1 MFRIHR
7 ILWLL
12 ILVAFLASMTV
23 VALGQAQ
30 SPRTDPRRPSQERTN
45 ISNDSGSRNSGR
57 SGPDVILSADEDY
70 KLAPSDVIKIYIE
83 DAPELSFNFRINKAG
98 TIPMKYLG
106 TTLVAGKTTE
116 EVSALIADGL
126 RDRYLKDPKVYVTVE
141 QYNSRTFFIQ
151 GAVRN
156 PGVYIIEGRP
166 SLFKLISV
174 AGGLS
179 GGNGSTAYIIRESKV
194 DVEKLEKKRAGI
206 DPGQDQSKAADSTA
220 TTPVGKALED
230 AKASQAGVEGE
241 TEYEVITAQI
251 GGLYRGRFE
260 QNLVIQPN
268 DFVYIPPSDV
278 FFVAGEVKAPGQ
290 YTLRDGTT
298 LRQAISLAQGTFF
311 RSATNRAVIFRQDPV
326 TGKLTEV
333 MVDIGAVMSGK
344 KDDIPILPNDV
355 IVVPNSK
362 VKAVAGGVLM
372 TLGNSLVARAI
383 LGR

>member
-1 MFRIHR
+1 
-7 ILWLL
+7 
-12 ILVAFLASMTV
+12 
-23 VALGQAQ
+23 
-30 SPRTDPRRPSQERTN
+30 
-45 ISNDSGSRNSGR
+45 
-57 SGPDVILSADEDY
+57 
-70 KLAPSDVIKIYIE
+70 VIKIYIE
-83 DAPELSFNFRINKAG
+83 DAPELSSNYRINKAG

-106 TTLVAGKTTE
+106 TTIVAGKTTE
-116 EVSALIADGL
+116 EVSSLITDGL
-126 RDRYLKDPKVYVTVE
+126 KGRYLKDPKVYVTVE

-179 GGNGSTAYIIRESKV
+179 GGNGSTAYIIRETKV
-194 DVEKLEKKRAGI
+194 DADKLEKKRAGI
-206 DPGQDQSKAADSTA
+206 DPGQAQSQDQAAGSTA

-230 AKASQAGVEGE
+230 AKATQAGVEGE

-290 YTLRDGTT
+290 FTLREGTT

-311 RSATNRAVIFRQDPV
+311 KSATNRAVIFRQDPV

-333 MVDIGAVMSGK
+333 PVDIGAVMSGK

-362 VKAVAGGVLM
+362 VKSIAGGVLM